1 MLAVEDD
8 VLLGDDRHLSCS
20 LGLAESVVCAARVD
34 ADVMY
39 SNVLDGQ
46 SHVTKIEKC
55 RDSWTYNI
63 KIFVITTYNI
73 LNLIILS
80 Y

>member
-34 ADVMY
+34 SDVMY

-63 KIFVITTYNI
+63 NILVFTTYNI
-73 LNLIILS
+73 LKLIILS

>member
-63 KIFVITTYNI
+63 KILVITTYNI

>member
-1 MLAVEDD
+1 MVMYSVFLPAIFKVLNFLQPSRMLAVEDY

-20 LGLAESVVCAARVD
+20 LGLAESVVCAACVD
-34 ADVMY
+34 ADIMY

-55 RDSWTYNI
+55 RDS
-63 KIFVITTYNI
+63 
-73 LNLIILS
+73 
-80 Y
+80 

>member
-1 MLAVEDD
+1 MLAVEDY
-8 VLLGDDRHLSCS
+8 VLLGDDRHLSCR
-20 LGLAESVVCAARVD
+20 LGLAESVVCAAGVD

-55 RDSWTYNI
+55 RDSWTYNRQF
-63 KIFVITTYNI
+63 FVIKTHNI
-73 LNLIILS
+73 FDVLDNK
-80 Y
+80 